1 MSFSA
6 ALTQLRSSFS
16 VGLLKVSPPFHDS
29 IIAQILVLV
38 KSFLKISQKNL
49 KKISRTGMLYWYGNF
64 LCKEYTLSIFY
75 EIEEMKLTK
84 QEKYRSVIL
93 YKTVMSLMRE
103 LLKRG
108 QLTEDDYR
116 QTSTILS
123 EKCGLDSCSI
133 FLDIPTEIE

>member
-1 MSFSA
+1 M
-6 ALTQLRSSFS
+6 
-16 VGLLKVSPPFHDS
+16 
-29 IIAQILVLV
+29 
-38 KSFLKISQKNL
+38 
-49 KKISRTGMLYWYGNF
+49 
-64 LCKEYTLSIFY
+64 CKEYTLSIFY

-103 LLKRG
+103 LLKKG
-108 QLTEDDYR
+108 QLTKDDYR